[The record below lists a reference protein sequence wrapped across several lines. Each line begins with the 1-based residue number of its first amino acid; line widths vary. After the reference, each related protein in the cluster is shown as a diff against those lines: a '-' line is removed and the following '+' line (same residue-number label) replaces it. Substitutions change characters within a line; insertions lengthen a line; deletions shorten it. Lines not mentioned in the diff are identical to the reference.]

1 MINFILD
8 SFHITSI
15 LALSL
20 GITAIGYSSSETPV
34 SQSMP
39 VAQVTPLTAEMEVQF
54 VPTHSLYQKR
64 CIVDDEL
71 VYCADT
77 GSLATVSIIEDEIE
91 IEFVAQ

>member
-8 SFHITSI
+8 SLHITSI

-34 SQSMP
+34 SN
-39 VAQVTPLTAEMEVQF
+39 AQVTPVTAEMEVQF

>member
-8 SFHITSI
+8 SFQITSI

-20 GITAIGYSSSETPV
+20 GIVSIGYSSSETPV
-34 SQSMP
+34 
-39 VAQVTPLTAEMEVQF
+39 AQVAPLTAEMEVQF

-64 CIVDDEL
+64 CIVDGEL